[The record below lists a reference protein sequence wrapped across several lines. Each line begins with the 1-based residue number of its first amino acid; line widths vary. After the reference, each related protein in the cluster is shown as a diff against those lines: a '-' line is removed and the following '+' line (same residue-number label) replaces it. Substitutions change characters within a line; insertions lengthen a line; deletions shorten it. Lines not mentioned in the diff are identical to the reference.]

1 MIKLISSLEYPKI
14 STSNIQT
21 HNRGTRIC
29 NTTLKKSKSW
39 SISGYY
45 DKVDMCA
52 ATSIPTF
59 PPTFPR
65 KITAEPVA
73 TVSCGKMESTS

>member
-1 MIKLISSLEYPKI
+1 MQYHSE
-14 STSNIQT
+14 
-21 HNRGTRIC
+21 
-29 NTTLKKSKSW
+29 KSINW

-45 DKVDMCA
+45 IKVYMCA
-52 ATSIPTF
+52 DTATPTF

-73 TVSCGKMESTS
+73 TVSCGKGEITS